1 VASQNNFNHH
11 AETLITDFI
20 KSQSVSANS
29 LILTIFGDSISA
41 HGGTIWL
48 GSLIKLVARL
58 GISQRLVR
66 TSVFRLTENGILQ
79 SQQIGRRSFYSLA
92 DKGFR
97 QFSSAAER
105 IYRYHQAVWDGEWRL
120 VFTTFKNIS
129 AEDKE
134 RFQKELLWLGFN
146 RLSAAVYA
154 HPTADIEEVKR
165 IIREMGIEDCVATMQ
180 AKSTDDQPTK
190 ASSNLVK
197 YCFNFDAIKVEY
209 QAFIEYFEGILPE
222 AEGTSNTDKDPE
234 LCFLLRTILIHK
246 FRHILLH
253 EPELPR
259 ELVPADCLSH
269 PTREIAEQLYKL
281 VTANAENHFASIA
294 EGQNGGL
301 PDLSEEYFT
310 RFDGLG

>member
-1 VASQNNFNHH
+1 VANNNKFNSR
-11 AETLITDFI
+11 AEALIDDFI
-20 KSQSVSANS
+20 TSKQGSANS

-66 TSVFRLTENGILQ
+66 TSVFRLIENGILQ
-79 SQQIGRRSFYSLA
+79 SQQVGRRSFYSLT

-105 IYRYHQAVWDGEWRL
+105 IYRYHQAIWDGEWRL
-120 VFTTFKNIS
+120 VFTTFKNITP
-129 AEDKE
+129 EDKE

-146 RLSAAVYA
+146 RLSAGVYA
-154 HPTADIEEVKR
+154 HPTANIDEVKD
-165 IIREMGIEDCVATMQ
+165 IVKEMKLGNYVATMQ
-180 AKSTDDQPTK
+180 ARSTDDQPAQ

-197 YCFNFDAIKVEY
+197 YCFNFDTIKVEY
-209 QAFIEYFEGILPE
+209 QSFIEYFEDFLNE
-222 AEGTSNTDKDPE
+222 ADSASNEDKDPE

-246 FRHILLH
+246 FRHLLLH

-259 ELVPADCLSH
+259 ELVPDDCLSH
-269 PTREIAEQLYKL
+269 PTRDITERLYKL
-281 VTANAENHFASIA
+281 ITENAESHFAGIA
-294 EGQNGGL
+294 EGLNGGL
-301 PDLSEEYFT
+301 SELSDEYFT
-310 RFDGLG
+310 RFGGLG

>member
-1 VASQNNFNHH
+1 MANKNNFNNR
-11 AETLITDFI
+11 AEALIDNFM
-20 KSQSVSANS
+20 KSQYMSANS
-29 LILTIFGDSISA
+29 LILTIFGDSVSA

-58 GISQRLVR
+58 GINQRLVR
-66 TSVFRLTENGILQ
+66 TSVFRLIENKILQ

-146 RLSAAVYA
+146 RLSSGVYA
-154 HPTADIEEVKR
+154 HPTASFVEVET
-165 IIREMGIEDCVATMQ
+165 IISEMGISDCVALMQ
-180 AKSTDDQPTK
+180 ACSIDNQPPL
-190 ASSNLVK
+190 ASANLVK

-209 QAFIEYFEGILPE
+209 QEFIEFFKDILSQAETTPDEDKNPE
-222 AEGTSNTDKDPE
+222 Y
-234 LCFLLRTILIHK
+234 CFLLRTILIHK
-246 FRHILLH
+246 FRHLLLH

-259 ELVPADCLSH
+259 ELVPTDCLSH
-269 PTREIAEQLYKL
+269 STREITERLYKL
-281 VTANAENHFASIA
+281 ITTNAESHFASIA

-301 PDLSEEYFT
+301 PELSEEYFT
-310 RFDGLG
+310 RFGGLG

>member
-1 VASQNNFNHH
+1 MAKKNNFNHH
-11 AETLITDFI
+11 AEALIKDFI

-105 IYRYHQAVWDGEWRL
+105 IYRYHQTVWDGEWRL

-129 AEDKE
+129 SEDKE

-146 RLSAAVYA
+146 RLSAGVYA
-154 HPTADIEEVKR
+154 HPTANIGEVKR
-165 IIREMGIEDCVATMQ
+165 IIKEMGIEDCVATMK
-180 AKSTDDQPTK
+180 AKSTDDEPIK

-197 YCFNFDAIKVEY
+197 YCFNFKAIEVEY
-209 QAFIEYFEGILPE
+209 QSFIEYFQGVQRE
-222 AEGTSNTDKDPE
+222 AEATSETDKDPE

-246 FRHILLH
+246 FRHLLLH

-259 ELVPADCLSH
+259 ALVPVDCLSH
-269 PTREIAEQLYKL
+269 PTREIVEQLYKQI
-281 VTANAENHFASIA
+281 TEHAEDHFASIA
-294 EGQNGGL
+294 EGEKGGL
-301 PDLSEEYFT
+301 PELSEEYFT
-310 RFDGLG
+310 RFGGLN

>member
-1 VASQNNFNHH
+1 VSNENFNRQ
-11 AETLITDFI
+11 AEALIDGFI
-20 KSQSVSANS
+20 ESQSVSANS
-29 LILTIFGDSISA
+29 LILTIFGDSITA

-79 SQQIGRRSFYSLA
+79 SKQIGRRSFYSLT

-105 IYRYHQAVWDGEWRL
+105 IYRYHESVWDGEWRL
-120 VFTTFKNIS
+120 VFTTFKNII

-134 RFQKELLWLGFN
+134 RFQKELVWLGFN
-146 RLSAAVYA
+146 RLSAGVYA
-154 HPTADIEEVKR
+154 HPTANIDEVKS

-180 AKSTDDQPTK
+180 AKSTDDEPTK

-209 QAFIEYFEGILPE
+209 QAFIEYFEGILRE
-222 AEGTSNTDKDPE
+222 AKATDDTGKNPE
-234 LCFLLRTILIHK
+234 LCFLLRTILIHR
-246 FRHILLH
+246 FRHLLLH

-259 ELVPADCLSH
+259 ELVPEDCLSH

-281 VTANAENHFASIA
+281 ITANAESHFAGIA
-294 EGQNGGL
+294 EGEGGRL
-301 PDLSEEYFT
+301 PELSEEYFT
-310 RFDGLG
+310 RFGGLD